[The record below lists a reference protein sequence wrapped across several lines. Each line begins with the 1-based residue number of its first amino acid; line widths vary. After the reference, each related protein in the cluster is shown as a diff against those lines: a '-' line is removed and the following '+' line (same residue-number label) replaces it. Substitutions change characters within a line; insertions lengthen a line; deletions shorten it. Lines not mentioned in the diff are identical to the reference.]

1 MKSIV
6 SAAAAVLVLAGC
18 AGMNESECLTAD
30 WQMIGFE
37 DGAVGRAQS
46 NIGEYRKACADH
58 GVTPSLAQYRQ
69 GYAEGIRNYCTQSNG
84 FDQGKRGA
92 TYRGICPQDMEAE
105 FVEAY
110 GLGRDYYVLS
120 SAVSSLNSKISSSKT
135 RIKSLEKTIAR
146 NVLGVARDETS
157 GEDRIALMLTIK
169 NQYSEIREL
178 KEKILDYEDELVH
191 KEAEYASLER
201 PVLY

>member
-37 DGAVGRAQS
+37 DGSVGKSQS

-58 GVTPSLAQYRQ
+58 GITPSLTQYQQ
-69 GYAEGIRNYCTQSNG
+69 GYAKGIRNYCAQSNG

-92 TYRGICPQDMEAE
+92 TYRGICPSDMEAD

-110 GLGRDYYVLS
+110 SLGREYYVLS
-120 SAVSSLNSKISSSKT
+120 RAVSSLSSKISSGES
-135 RIKSLEKTIAR
+135 RIKSLEKSVAQ
-146 NVLGVARDETS
+146 NVLVVADDETS
-157 GEDRIALMLTIK
+157 SEERVTLMLRIK
-169 NQYSEIREL
+169 DQYSEISEL
-178 KEKILDYEDELVH
+178 KEKIPDYEDELAH
-191 KEAEYASLER
+191 KRAEYASLEQ
-201 PVLY
+201 PLFH

>member
-18 AGMNESECLTAD
+18 AGMNEGECLTAD

-37 DGAVGRAQS
+37 DGSVGRSQS

-58 GVTPSLAQYRQ
+58 GITPSLAQYRQ

-84 FDQGKRGA
+84 FDQGRRGA
-92 TYRGICPQDMEAE
+92 TYRGICPHDMEAD

-110 GLGRDYYVLS
+110 GLGRNYYVLS
-120 SAVSSLNSKISSSKT
+120 SAVSSLNS
-135 RIKSLEKTIAR
+135 RINSGNNRIERLEASIAQ
-146 NVLGVARDETS
+146 NVLTVASDETTT
-157 GEDRIALMLTIK
+157 EARIALVLKIK
-169 NQYSEIREL
+169 NQHGEIIEL
-178 KEKILDYEDELVH
+178 KDKIHDYEDELVH
-191 KEAEYASLER
+191 KRAEYASLEQ
-201 PVLY
+201 PVFY